1 MLLLITLKKKK
12 IANYKDN
19 IKKRIRESNASILA
33 AKQYYFDRG
42 EYVDDFAWVDRQ
54 EFMTFQEKQ
63 RIPFEIMKMPDLMVV
78 CKEKG
83 SRLVE
88 VKSGSKN
95 HVKLKFEDLKGY
107 RYWNRLIKVYLH
119 IPHLA
124 YDMVEVNYIISFDK
138 LHQLYLKNKDTYK
151 HDFMPDNMKAY
162 FELPYKDIK

>member
-1 MLLLITLKKKK
+1 M
-12 IANYKDN
+12 ANYKDN
-19 IKKRIRESNASILA
+19 IKKRIGESNASILA

-54 EFMTFQEKQ
+54 EFMTYQERQ

-119 IPHLA
+119 IGDNP
-124 YDMVEVNYIISFDK
+124 YIISFDK
-138 LHQLYLKNKDTYK
+138 MHQLYLNNKDTYK

>member
-1 MLLLITLKKKK
+1 M
-12 IANYKDN
+12 ANYKDN
-19 IKKRIRESNASILA
+19 IEKRIRESNASIIS
-33 AKQYYFDRG
+33 AKEYYFDRG

-88 VKSGSKN
+88 VKSGCDD

-119 IPHLA
+119 IGDNP
-124 YDMVEVNYIISFDK
+124 YIISFDK
-138 LHQLYLKNKDTYK
+138 LHKLYLKNKDKYK